1 LEAAIGQLCETITNS
16 GKIKVDSIIDIQQA
30 LKDGESLLNIYRI
43 VQELFTNTLKHA
55 QATQIRLK
63 LPSSMTRSPSFLKT
77 MVSALMWRQ
86 PLINRWGYKTFGSR
100 VSRLQG
106 DLKIQ
111 SSPNGS
117 TFIIEIPIG
126 HAN

>member
-1 LEAAIGQLCETITNS
+1 
-16 GKIKVDSIIDIQQA
+16 
-30 LKDGESLLNIYRI
+30 

-55 QATQIRLK
+55 QATQIRFEITQLNDEITIIFEDNGVGFDVEAAAHK
-63 LPSSMTRSPSFLKT
+63 SMGLQNIR
-77 MVSALMWRQ
+77 
-86 PLINRWGYKTFGSR
+86 SR